1 VNLIGC
7 GEWFGSSGLEI
18 QATKK
23 PLTHFCAGGQAT
35 SRAHRLS
42 RPGHIS
48 LSPFTTLIGSGAIL
62 AIPGKYMFLSGNGF
76 PGFMP
81 PRRDLLQIGASAY
94 FRIYL
99 TFHVRGHRDE

>member
-48 LSPFTTLIGSGAIL
+48 LSSFTTLIHASVAFSTRFSGEIFRASCS
-62 AIPGKYMFLSGNGF
+62 K
-76 PGFMP
+76 
-81 PRRDLLQIGASAY
+81 QIVKKIEAY
-94 FRIYL
+94 VQI
-99 TFHVRGHRDE
+99 